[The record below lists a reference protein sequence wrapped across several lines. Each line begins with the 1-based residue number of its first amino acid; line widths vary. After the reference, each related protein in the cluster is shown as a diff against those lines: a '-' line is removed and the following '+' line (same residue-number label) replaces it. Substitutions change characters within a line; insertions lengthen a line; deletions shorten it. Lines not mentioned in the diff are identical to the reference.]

1 MKLHRK
7 KIHRSLILGS
17 AAFITFLCFLLSIQA
32 YLTYSKSLYKR
43 YDDKLNNILDY
54 ITNQIDMD
62 DLYQCTLTG
71 VKSEKYTEVQSL
83 LNGMVDDFNLFYLYS
98 LFTRNDTMYNIC
110 SATSKEE
117 RARGEEDMKLLETT
131 TAYQPEE
138 VQKYSMAIQK
148 NETSFFEEDSD
159 YGAAY
164 TACKPYVTSTGVHF
178 GVICADIS
186 IEDLHKTV
194 NNYIIY
200 NIVLTLGLGMLFG
213 LLLMFWLRHNV
224 TGPIQ
229 ELERSARHFAEK
241 SRDQK
246 TPEALIFDKPE
257 IHTDNEL
264 ESLSDTITQM
274 SKDMR
279 SYVQGILTAEEQ
291 ARIAQQKAA
300 GMTILAF
307 KDALTHVNSKAAYEK
322 MKENLQDAINKGK
335 AEFAIVM
342 IDVNNLKTIN
352 DTYGHDCG
360 DKYIC
365 GSCHIVC
372 CIYKHSPV
380 YRIGGDEFLVLL
392 RNSDY
397 ENRDALLKETEE
409 TFKKSMNDTSVEPW
423 ERYSASFGMSIYQK
437 GDDVDTVFIRAD
449 ESMYQYKV
457 ELKKQLGEEGP
468 R

>member
-17 AAFITFLCFLLSIQA
+17 AAFIAFLCFLLSIQA

-43 YDDKLNNILDY
+43 YDDKLNNILVY
-54 ITNQIDMD
+54 ISNQIDMD
-62 DLYQCTLTG
+62 DLYQSTLTG
-71 VKSEKYTEVQSL
+71 IKSEKYPKVQTM
-83 LNGMVDDFNLFYLYS
+83 LNGMVDDFELFYLYS
-98 LFTRNDTMYNIC
+98 LFTRNDTIFNIC

-117 RARGEEDMKLLETT
+117 RDRGEEDMKLLEPT

-138 VQKYSMAIQK
+138 VQKYTEAIK
-148 NETSFFEEDSD
+148 KDETSFFEEDSD

-178 GVICADIS
+178 GVLCADIS

-200 NIVLTLGLGMLFG
+200 NIMLTLVLGMLFG
-213 LLLMFWLRHNV
+213 LILIFWLRHNV

-241 SRDQK
+241 SHSKK
-246 TPEALIFDKPE
+246 TPDELIFDTPN
-257 IHTDNEL
+257 IHTDNEV

-274 SKDMR
+274 SRDMR
-279 SYVQGILTAEEQ
+279 NYVQGILTAEEQ
-291 ARIAQQKAA
+291 TRAAQQKVA
-300 GMTILAF
+300 GMAILAF
-307 KDALTHVNSKAAYEK
+307 KDALTHVNSKVAYEK
-322 MKENLQDAINKGK
+322 MKENLQDSINKGK

-352 DTYGHDCG
+352 DNYGHDCG
-360 DKYIC
+360 DKYIF
-365 GSCHIVC
+365 GSCHIIC
-372 CIYKHSPV
+372 GIYKHSPV

-409 TFKKSMNDTSVEPW
+409 AFKKAMNDTSVEPW
-423 ERYSASFGMSIYQK
+423 ERYSAAFGMSEYQK
-437 GDDVDTVFIRAD
+437 GDDVDTVFKRAD
-449 ESMYQYKV
+449 ENMYQYKA
-457 ELKKQLGEEGP
+457 ELKHHQP
-468 R
+468 

>member
-17 AAFITFLCFLLSIQA
+17 AAFIAFLCFLLSIQA

-43 YDDKLNNILDY
+43 YDDKLNNILVY
-54 ITNQIDMD
+54 ISNQIDMD
-62 DLYQCTLTG
+62 DLYQSTLTG
-71 VKSEKYTEVQSL
+71 IKSEKYPKVQTM
-83 LNGMVDDFNLFYLYS
+83 LNGMVDDFELFYLYS
-98 LFTRNDTMYNIC
+98 LFTRNDTIFNIC

-117 RARGEEDMKLLETT
+117 RDRGEEDMKLLEPT

-138 VQKYSMAIQK
+138 VQKYTEAIK
-148 NETSFFEEDSD
+148 KDETSFFEEDSD

-178 GVICADIS
+178 GVLCADIS

-200 NIVLTLGLGMLFG
+200 NIMLTLVLGMLFG
-213 LLLMFWLRHNV
+213 LILIFWLRHNV

-241 SRDQK
+241 SHSKK
-246 TPEALIFDKPE
+246 TPDELIFDTPD
-257 IHTDNEL
+257 IHTDNEV

-279 SYVQGILTAEEQ
+279 NYVQGILTAEEQ
-291 ARIAQQKAA
+291 TRAAQQKVA
-300 GMTILAF
+300 GMAILAF
-307 KDALTHVNSKAAYEK
+307 KDALTHVNSKVAYEK
-322 MKENLQDAINKGK
+322 MKENLQDSINKEK

-342 IDVNNLKTIN
+342 MDVNNLKAIN
-352 DTYGHDCG
+352 DNYGHDCG
-360 DKYIC
+360 DKYIF
-365 GSCHIVC
+365 GSCHIIC
-372 CIYKHSPV
+372 GIYKHSPV

-409 TFKKSMNDTSVEPW
+409 AFKKSMNDTSVEPW
-423 ERYSASFGMSIYQK
+423 ERYSAAFGMSEYQK
-437 GDDVDTVFIRAD
+437 GDDVDAVFKRAD
-449 ESMYQYKV
+449 ENMYRNKAS
-457 ELKKQLGEEGP
+457 LKHHQP
-468 R
+468 

>member
-17 AAFITFLCFLLSIQA
+17 AAFIAFLCFLLSIQA

-43 YDDKLNNILDY
+43 YDDKLNNILVY
-54 ITNQIDMD
+54 ISNQIDMD
-62 DLYQCTLTG
+62 DLYQSTLTG
-71 VKSEKYTEVQSL
+71 VKSEKYPKVQTM
-83 LNGMVDDFNLFYLYS
+83 LNGMVDDFELFYLYS
-98 LFTRNDTMYNIC
+98 LFTRNDTIFNIC

-117 RARGEEDMKLLETT
+117 RDRGEEDMKLLEPT

-138 VQKYSMAIQK
+138 VQKYTEAIK
-148 NETSFFEEDSD
+148 KDDTSFFEEDSD

-178 GVICADIS
+178 GVLCADIS

-200 NIVLTLGLGMLFG
+200 NIMLTLVLGMLFG
-213 LLLMFWLRHNV
+213 LILIFWLRHNV

-241 SRDQK
+241 SHSKK
-246 TPEALIFDKPE
+246 TPDELIFDTPD
-257 IHTDNEL
+257 IHTDNEV

-279 SYVQGILTAEEQ
+279 NYVQGILTAEEQ
-291 ARIAQQKAA
+291 TRAAQQKVA
-300 GMTILAF
+300 GMAILAF
-307 KDALTHVNSKAAYEK
+307 KDALTHVNSKVAYEK
-322 MKENLQDAINKGK
+322 MKENLQDSINKEK

-342 IDVNNLKTIN
+342 MDVNNLKAIN
-352 DTYGHDCG
+352 DNYGHDCG
-360 DKYIC
+360 DKYIF
-365 GSCHIVC
+365 GSCHIIC
-372 CIYKHSPV
+372 GIYKHSPV

-409 TFKKSMNDTSVEPW
+409 AFKKSMNDTSVEPW
-423 ERYSASFGMSIYQK
+423 ERYSAAFGMSEYQK
-437 GDDVDTVFIRAD
+437 GDDVDAVFKRAD
-449 ESMYQYKV
+449 ENMYRNKAS
-457 ELKKQLGEEGP
+457 LKHHQP
-468 R
+468 

>member
-17 AAFITFLCFLLSIQA
+17 AAFIAFLCFLLSIQA

-43 YDDKLNNILDY
+43 YDDKLNNILVY
-54 ITNQIDMD
+54 ISNQIDMD
-62 DLYQCTLTG
+62 DLYQSTLTG
-71 VKSEKYTEVQSL
+71 VKSEKYPKVQTM
-83 LNGMVDDFNLFYLYS
+83 LNGMVDDFELFYLYS
-98 LFTRNDTMYNIC
+98 LFTRNDTIFNIC

-117 RARGEEDMKLLETT
+117 RDRGEEDMKLLEPT

-138 VQKYSMAIQK
+138 VQKYTEAIK
-148 NETSFFEEDSD
+148 KDETSFFEEDSD

-178 GVICADIS
+178 GVLCADIS

-200 NIVLTLGLGMLFG
+200 NIMLTLVLGMLFG
-213 LLLMFWLRHNV
+213 LILIFWLRHNV

-241 SRDQK
+241 SHSKK
-246 TPEALIFDKPE
+246 TPDELIFDTPD
-257 IHTDNEL
+257 IHTDNEV

-279 SYVQGILTAEEQ
+279 NYVQGILTAEEQ
-291 ARIAQQKAA
+291 TRAAQQKVA
-300 GMTILAF
+300 GMAILAF
-307 KDALTHVNSKAAYEK
+307 KDALTHVNSKVAYEK
-322 MKENLQDAINKGK
+322 MKENLQDSINKEK

-342 IDVNNLKTIN
+342 MDVNNLKAIN
-352 DTYGHDCG
+352 DNYGHNCG
-360 DKYIC
+360 DKYIF
-365 GSCHIVC
+365 GSCHIIC
-372 CIYKHSPV
+372 GIYKHSPV

-409 TFKKSMNDTSVEPW
+409 AFKKSMNDTSVEPW
-423 ERYSASFGMSIYQK
+423 ERYSAAFGMSEYQK
-437 GDDVDTVFIRAD
+437 GDDVDAVFKRAD
-449 ESMYQYKV
+449 ENMYRNKAS
-457 ELKKQLGEEGP
+457 LKHHQP
-468 R
+468 

>member
-17 AAFITFLCFLLSIQA
+17 AAFIAFLCFLLSIQA

-43 YDDKLNNILDY
+43 YDDKLNNILVY
-54 ITNQIDMD
+54 ISNQIDMD
-62 DLYQCTLTG
+62 DLYQSTLTG
-71 VKSEKYTEVQSL
+71 VKSEKYPKVQTM
-83 LNGMVDDFNLFYLYS
+83 LNGMVDDFELFYLYS
-98 LFTRNDTMYNIC
+98 LFTRNDTIFNIC

-117 RARGEEDMKLLETT
+117 RDRGEEDMKLLEPT

-138 VQKYSMAIQK
+138 VQKYTEAIK
-148 NETSFFEEDSD
+148 KDETSFFEEDSD

-178 GVICADIS
+178 GVLCADIS

-200 NIVLTLGLGMLFG
+200 NIMLTLVLGMLFG
-213 LLLMFWLRHNV
+213 LILIFWLRHNV

-241 SRDQK
+241 SHSKK
-246 TPEALIFDKPE
+246 TPDELIFDTPN
-257 IHTDNEL
+257 IHTDNEV

-274 SKDMR
+274 SRDMR
-279 SYVQGILTAEEQ
+279 NYVQGILTAEEQ
-291 ARIAQQKAA
+291 TRAAQQKVA
-300 GMTILAF
+300 GMAILAF
-307 KDALTHVNSKAAYEK
+307 KDALTHVNSKVAYEK
-322 MKENLQDAINKGK
+322 MKENLQDSINKEK

-342 IDVNNLKTIN
+342 IDVNNLKAIN
-352 DTYGHDCG
+352 DNYGHDCG
-360 DKYIC
+360 DKYIF
-365 GSCHIVC
+365 GSCHIIC
-372 CIYKHSPV
+372 GIYKHSPV

-409 TFKKSMNDTSVEPW
+409 AFKKSMNDTSVEPW
-423 ERYSASFGMSIYQK
+423 ERYSAAFGMSEYQK
-437 GDDVDTVFIRAD
+437 GDDVDAVFKRAD
-449 ESMYQYKV
+449 ENMYQYKV
-457 ELKKQLGEEGP
+457 ELKKRLGEEGP

>member
-17 AAFITFLCFLLSIQA
+17 AAFIAFLCFLLSIQA

-43 YDDKLNNILDY
+43 YDDKLNNILVY
-54 ITNQIDMD
+54 ISNQIDMD
-62 DLYQCTLTG
+62 DLYQSTLTG
-71 VKSEKYTEVQSL
+71 IKSEKYPKVQTM
-83 LNGMVDDFNLFYLYS
+83 LNGMVDDFELFYLYS
-98 LFTRNDTMYNIC
+98 LFTRNDTIFNIC

-117 RARGEEDMKLLETT
+117 RDRGEEDMKLLEPT

-138 VQKYSMAIQK
+138 VQKYTEAIK
-148 NETSFFEEDSD
+148 KDETSFFEEDSD

-178 GVICADIS
+178 GVLCADIS

-200 NIVLTLGLGMLFG
+200 NIMLTLVLGMLFG
-213 LLLMFWLRHNV
+213 LILIFWLRHNV

-241 SRDQK
+241 SHSKK
-246 TPEALIFDKPE
+246 TPDELIFDTPD
-257 IHTDNEL
+257 IHTDNEV

-279 SYVQGILTAEEQ
+279 NYVQGILTAEEQ
-291 ARIAQQKAA
+291 TRAAQQKVA
-300 GMTILAF
+300 GMAILAF
-307 KDALTHVNSKAAYEK
+307 KDALTHVNSKVAYEK
-322 MKENLQDAINKGK
+322 MKENLQDSINKEK

-342 IDVNNLKTIN
+342 MDVNNLKAIN
-352 DTYGHDCG
+352 DNYGHDCG
-360 DKYIC
+360 DKYIF
-365 GSCHIVC
+365 GSCHIIC
-372 CIYKHSPV
+372 GIYKHSPV

-409 TFKKSMNDTSVEPW
+409 AFKKSMNDTSVEPW
-423 ERYSASFGMSIYQK
+423 ERYSAAFGMSEYQK
-437 GDDVDTVFIRAD
+437 GDDVDAVFKRAD
-449 ESMYQYKV
+449 ENMYQYKV
-457 ELKKQLGEEGP
+457 ELKKRLGEEGP

>member
-17 AAFITFLCFLLSIQA
+17 AAFIAFLCFLLSIQA
-32 YLTYSKSLYKR
+32 YLSYSKSLYKR
-43 YDDKLNNILDY
+43 YDDKLSTILDY
-54 ITNQIDMD
+54 ITNQTDID

-71 VKSEKYTEVQSL
+71 QKSEKYAKTQTL
-83 LNGMVDDFNLFYLYS
+83 LNGMVDDFQLFYLYS
-98 LFTRNDTMYNIC
+98 LFTRNDTIFNIC

-117 RARGEEDMKLLETT
+117 RDRGEEDMKLLEPT

-138 VQKYSMAIQK
+138 VQKYTAAINK

-178 GVICADIS
+178 GVLCADIS

-200 NIVLTLGLGMLFG
+200 NIMLTLILGMLFG
-213 LLLMFWLRHNV
+213 LLLIFWLRHNV

-241 SRDQK
+241 SHNKK
-246 TPEALIFDKPE
+246 TPDELVFDAPN
-257 IHTDNEL
+257 IHTDNEV
-264 ESLSDTITQM
+264 ESLSNAISQM
-274 SKDMR
+274 SNDMR
-279 SYVQGILTAEEQ
+279 NYVQGILTAEEQ
-291 ARIAQQKAA
+291 ARAAKQQAA
-300 GMTILAF
+300 GMTQLAF
-307 KDALTHVNSKAAYEK
+307 KDALTHVNSKVAYEK
-322 MKENLQDAINKGK
+322 MKENLQDSINKEK

-342 IDVNNLKTIN
+342 IDVNNLKAIN
-352 DTYGHDCG
+352 DNYGHDCG
-360 DKYIC
+360 DKYIF
-365 GSCHIVC
+365 GSCHIIC
-372 CIYKHSPV
+372 GIYKHSPV

-409 TFKKSMNDTSVEPW
+409 AFKKSMNDTSVEPW
-423 ERYSASFGMSIYQK
+423 ERYSAAFGMSEYQK
-437 GDDVDTVFIRAD
+437 GDDVDTVFKRAD
-449 ESMYQYKV
+449 ENMYQYKV
-457 ELKKQLGEEGP
+457 ELKKRLGEEGP

>member
-17 AAFITFLCFLLSIQA
+17 AAFIAFLCFLLSIQA

-43 YDDKLNNILDY
+43 YDDKLNNILVY
-54 ITNQIDMD
+54 ISNQIDMD
-62 DLYQCTLTG
+62 DLYQSTLTG
-71 VKSEKYTEVQSL
+71 IKSEKYPKVQTM
-83 LNGMVDDFNLFYLYS
+83 LNGMVDDFELFYLYS
-98 LFTRNDTMYNIC
+98 LFTRNDTIFNIC

-117 RARGEEDMKLLETT
+117 RDRGEEDMKLLEPT

-138 VQKYSMAIQK
+138 VQKYTEAIK
-148 NETSFFEEDSD
+148 KDETSFFEEDSD

-178 GVICADIS
+178 GVLCADIS

-200 NIVLTLGLGMLFG
+200 NIMLTLVLGMLFG
-213 LLLMFWLRHNV
+213 LILIFWLRHNV

-241 SRDQK
+241 SHSKK
-246 TPEALIFDKPE
+246 TPDELIFDTPN
-257 IHTDNEL
+257 IHTDNEV

-274 SKDMR
+274 SRDMR
-279 SYVQGILTAEEQ
+279 NYVQGILTAEEQ
-291 ARIAQQKAA
+291 TRAAQQKVA
-300 GMTILAF
+300 GMAILAF
-307 KDALTHVNSKAAYEK
+307 KDALTHVNSKVAYEK
-322 MKENLQDAINKGK
+322 MKENLQDSINKEK

-342 IDVNNLKTIN
+342 MDVNNLKAIN
-352 DTYGHDCG
+352 DNYGHDCG
-360 DKYIC
+360 DKYIF
-365 GSCHIVC
+365 GSCHIIC
-372 CIYKHSPV
+372 GIYKHSPV

-409 TFKKSMNDTSVEPW
+409 AFKKSMNDTSVEPW
-423 ERYSASFGMSIYQK
+423 ERYSAAFGMSEYQK
-437 GDDVDTVFIRAD
+437 GDDVDTVFKRAD
-449 ESMYQYKV
+449 ENMYQYKA
-457 ELKKQLGEEGP
+457 ELKHHQP
-468 R
+468 

>member
-17 AAFITFLCFLLSIQA
+17 AAFIAFLCFLLSIQA

-43 YDDKLNNILDY
+43 YDDKLNNILVY
-54 ITNQIDMD
+54 ISNQIDMD
-62 DLYQCTLTG
+62 DLYQSTLTG
-71 VKSEKYTEVQSL
+71 VKSEKYPKVQTM
-83 LNGMVDDFNLFYLYS
+83 LNGMVDDFELFYLYS
-98 LFTRNDTMYNIC
+98 LFTRNDTIFNIC

-117 RARGEEDMKLLETT
+117 RDRGEEDMKLLEPT

-138 VQKYSMAIQK
+138 VQKYTEAIK
-148 NETSFFEEDSD
+148 KDDTSFFEEDSD

-178 GVICADIS
+178 GVLCADIS

-200 NIVLTLGLGMLFG
+200 NIMLTLVLGMLFG
-213 LLLMFWLRHNV
+213 LILIFWLRHNV

-241 SRDQK
+241 SHSKK
-246 TPEALIFDKPE
+246 TPDELIFDTPD
-257 IHTDNEL
+257 IHTDNEV

-279 SYVQGILTAEEQ
+279 NYVQGILTAEEQ
-291 ARIAQQKAA
+291 TRAAQQKVA
-300 GMTILAF
+300 GMAILAF
-307 KDALTHVNSKAAYEK
+307 KDALTHVNSKVAYEK
-322 MKENLQDAINKGK
+322 MKENLQDSINKEK

-342 IDVNNLKTIN
+342 MDVNNLKTIN
-352 DTYGHDCG
+352 DNYGHDCG
-360 DKYIC
+360 DKYIF
-365 GSCHIVC
+365 GSCHIIC
-372 CIYKHSPV
+372 GIYKHSPV

-409 TFKKSMNDTSVEPW
+409 AFKKSMNDTSVEPW
-423 ERYSASFGMSIYQK
+423 ERYSAAFGMSEYQK
-437 GDDVDTVFIRAD
+437 GDDVDAVFKRAD
-449 ESMYQYKV
+449 ENMYRNKAS
-457 ELKKQLGEEGP
+457 LKHHQP
-468 R
+468 

>member
-17 AAFITFLCFLLSIQA
+17 AAFIAFLCFLLSIQA
-32 YLTYSKSLYKR
+32 YLSYSKSLYKR
-43 YDDKLNNILDY
+43 YNDKLNNILVY
-54 ITNQIDMD
+54 ISNQIDMD
-62 DLYQCTLTG
+62 DLYQSSLTG
-71 VKSEKYTEVQSL
+71 VKSEKYPKVQNM
-83 LNGMVDDFNLFYLYS
+83 LNGMVDDFDLFYLYS
-98 LFTRNDTMYNIC
+98 LFTRNDTIFNIC

-117 RARGEEDMKLLETT
+117 RERGEEDMKLLEPT

-138 VQKYSMAIQK
+138 VQKYTAAINK

-178 GVICADIS
+178 GVLCADIS

-200 NIVLTLGLGMLFG
+200 NIMLTLILGMLFG
-213 LLLMFWLRHNV
+213 LLLIFWLRHNV

-241 SRDQK
+241 SHNKK
-246 TPEALIFDKPE
+246 TPDELIFDTPD
-257 IHTDNEL
+257 IHTDNEV

-279 SYVQGILTAEEQ
+279 NYVQGILTAEEQ
-291 ARIAQQKAA
+291 TRAAQQKVA
-300 GMTILAF
+300 GMAILAF
-307 KDALTHVNSKAAYEK
+307 KDALTHVNSKVAYEK
-322 MKENLQDAINKGK
+322 MKENLQDSINKEK
-335 AEFAIVM
+335 AVFAIVM
-342 IDVNNLKTIN
+342 IDVNNLKAIN
-352 DTYGHDCG
+352 DNYGHDCG
-360 DKYIC
+360 DKYIF
-365 GSCHIVC
+365 GSCHIIC
-372 CIYKHSPV
+372 GIYKHSPV

-409 TFKKSMNDTSVEPW
+409 AFKKSMNDTSVEPW
-423 ERYSASFGMSIYQK
+423 ERYSAAFGMSEYQK
-437 GDDVDTVFIRAD
+437 GDDVDAVFKRAD
-449 ESMYQYKV
+449 ENMYRNKAS
-457 ELKKQLGEEGP
+457 LKHHQP
-468 R
+468 